1 MFTTNDLLVVIDMQN
16 DFIDGALGT
25 KEAQAITAAV
35 AERIRRHQRSV
46 YYTLDTHTEDYLT
59 TQEGHYLPVAH
70 CQKGS
75 DGWALQD
82 EVARALRMQNAR
94 AFEKPTFGSTALM
107 EAARSAH
114 AEKPWTSITLVGV
127 CTDICVISNALLLKA
142 ALPNVPL
149 YVDAALCAGVTPE
162 SHATALAAME
172 TCQVAI
178 LHA

>member
-25 KEAQAITAAV
+25 KEAQSITAAV
-35 AERIRRHQRSV
+35 AERIRRHQGPV
-46 YYTLDTHTEDYLT
+46 YYTLDTHGEDYLT
-59 TQEGHYLPVAH
+59 TQEGHYLPIPH

-75 DGWALQD
+75 NGWALND
-82 EVARALRMQNAR
+82 DVARALRMQNACV
-94 AFEKPTFGSTALM
+94 FEKPTFGATTLM
-107 EAARSAH
+107 EAARNAH
-114 AEKPWTSITLVGV
+114 TEKPWTSITLVGL

-149 YVDAALCAGVTPE
+149 YVDASLCAGVTPE

-172 TCQVAI
+172 ACQVAVI
-178 LHA
+178 HA